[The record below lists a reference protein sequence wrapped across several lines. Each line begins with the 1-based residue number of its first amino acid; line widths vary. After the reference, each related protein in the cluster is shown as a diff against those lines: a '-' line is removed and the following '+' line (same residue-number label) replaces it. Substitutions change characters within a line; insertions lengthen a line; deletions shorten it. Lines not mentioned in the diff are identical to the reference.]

1 MVEGLGVLKAGYRKI
16 QFCVERAAKD
26 GLRYSWIDT
35 CSIDRSSSAELSEA
49 IISMFKWYKGATKC
63 YALLTDISLNSHDI
77 MRTPPEWELD
87 FRCSRWFKRGWTLQ
101 ELLAPIS
108 VEFFSSDGKRLGD
121 KISLE
126 RPINE
131 VTGIPISALQGR
143 RPLSEFSIE
152 ERMKWAASRVTKR
165 EEDKAYSLLGIFDVS
180 MVALYGE
187 GYAKAFRRLEHEIAI
202 SLPGMFL
209 PAFSESSAT

>member
-1 MVEGLGVLKAGYRKI
+1 
-16 QFCVERAAKD
+16 
-26 GLRYSWIDT
+26 LRYSWIDT

-87 FRCSRWFKRGWTLQ
+87 FRCSQWFKRGWTLQ
-101 ELLAPIS
+101 ELLAPTS

-121 KISLE
+121 KLSLE

-143 RPLSEFSIE
+143 HLSEFSIE
-152 ERMKWAASRVTKR
+152 ERMKWAVSRVTKR
-165 EEDKAYSLLGIFDVS
+165 EEDKAYSLLGIFEVS

-187 GYAKAFRRLEHEIAI
+187 GYARAFRRLEHEIAI